1 MKNGSM
7 PRVRAGRSITRPNTP
22 DLPAVSA
29 RAALLGW
36 KPISSAI
43 ARIRSL
49 VAAEIPGLPFS
60 AKETAAFVTPARW
73 AMSVMVGRFIRDL
86 PSAAQVIPVKHNW
99 MRPGRV
105 PVSPGKIPGKSRDAS
120 RTTVPTMDS
129 LLR

>member
-7 PRVRAGRSITRPNTP
+7 PSVRAGRSITRPNTP

-49 VAAEIPGLPFS
+49 VAAETPGWPFS
-60 AKETAAFVTPARW
+60 AKETAALVTPARW
-73 AMSVMVGRFIRDL
+73 AMSVMVGRFIRTPPPNGSL
-86 PSAAQVIPVKHNW
+86 SRLSITG

-105 PVSPGKIPGKSRDAS
+105 PEAS
-120 RTTVPTMDS
+120 R
-129 LLR
+129 